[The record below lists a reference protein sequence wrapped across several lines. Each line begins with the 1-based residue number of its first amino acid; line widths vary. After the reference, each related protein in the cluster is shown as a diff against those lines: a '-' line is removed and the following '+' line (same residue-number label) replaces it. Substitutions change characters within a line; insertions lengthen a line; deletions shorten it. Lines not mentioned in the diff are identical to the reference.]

1 MNLLN
6 ELKQFKLIKENKV
19 SKEKLILS
27 DEQVRQL
34 RHMLD
39 KYRVTSHMSYYSS
52 ILNILERAINLAGLM
67 KKVNDAGIS
76 GVKTSERTNTV
87 MFMFKNKIV
96 VIIYCDLV
104 QDRFKVIIETDDDE
118 ADDVVTLFEKAF
130 INPYKTMDKYKK
142 KYRRNL

>member
-6 ELKQFKLIKENKV
+6 ELKQFKLIKEAKV
-19 SKEKLILS
+19 SKDKLILS

-52 ILNILERAINLAGLM
+52 ILKILERSINLAGLM
-67 KKVNDAGIS
+67 EQVNKAGIE

-96 VIIYCDLV
+96 IIIYCNLV
-104 QDRFKVIIETDDDE
+104 QDKFNVIIETDDDT

-130 INPYKTMDKYKK
+130 KNPYTTMDKYKK